1 MHWINPGFQ
10 RQVFKHAKILS
21 ERSKK
26 MKEQEK
32 NKSSVLVAESA
43 YISQKAQFGLV
54 MIGIFHS
61 TNIASQINWFEN
73 KKSR

>member
-1 MHWINPGFQ
+1 
-10 RQVFKHAKILS
+10 
-21 ERSKK
+21 

-32 NKSSVLVAESA
+32 NKMSVLVAESA

-61 TNIASQINWFEN
+61 TNIASQINCFEN
-73 KKSR
+73 KKSRWVKLIRKTCSGNADIYYTSQRNF